1 MSLLAVSLA
10 LAAVAAPPVATPSAF
25 PAPDTYPFSL
35 QVTLRSATPGARIH
49 YTIDGS
55 KPTAASPAFD
65 PQRPIPLAAVSE
77 GGKGQ
82 RREYCVT
89 AVAVAGEATSEVA
102 RFAYVTARRDRDAYV
117 STEVGP
123 GAFMIADDETD
134 KLFVVKGTRRALLID
149 TGMGGGD
156 LRGYVGALAGGL
168 PVDVVITHAHPDH
181 LALVGQFLEHHDVYM
196 SRLDLPM
203 LERFKSMLG
212 GEVAPERIKDVG
224 EGFVFDLGGRKLV
237 VHALPG
243 HTPGSIVLMDDAA
256 GVLWSGDAVG
266 SNRPAIPDAAWLQM
280 PGMAPIDVYLPTLQA
295 FRARVRGRVKAIYTG
310 HNDVA
315 LVGETYL
322 DNLQRAAQKLV
333 DEGPGS
339 LEPSLRPQGAWW
351 VVVGDRLGDPDWAA
365 INVSKE
371 TCLSTPPGRIATL
384 SLLEVTPGSL
394 AEPLEPSRES
404 LAATVPAG
412 TERVTIT
419 ATTTSRRARKL
430 TIDGVEVTP
439 GSPHAV
445 ELKPGDNVLP
455 ILVTAPDGTATRAYT
470 LTVARR

>member
-1 MSLLAVSLA
+1 
-10 LAAVAAPPVATPSAF
+10 
-25 PAPDTYPFSL
+25 
-35 QVTLRSATPGARIH
+35 
-49 YTIDGS
+49 
-55 KPTAASPAFD
+55 
-65 PQRPIPLAAVSE
+65 
-77 GGKGQ
+77 
-82 RREYCVT
+82 
-89 AVAVAGEATSEVA
+89 
-102 RFAYVTARRDRDAYV
+102 
-117 STEVGP
+117 
-123 GAFMIADDETD
+123 
-134 KLFVVKGTRRALLID
+134 
-149 TGMGGGD
+149 
-156 LRGYVGALAGGL
+156 
-168 PVDVVITHAHPDH
+168 
-181 LALVGQFLEHHDVYM
+181 
-196 SRLDLPM
+196 M